1 MGKARQKRNAKQA
14 ARSSGNEGIIMT
26 GGTIKAEQVAVG
38 KNAHAVKIM
47 SAAKESL
54 EQKGL
59 HEIWDK
65 LEQLEKTLNTYGSS
79 LGNRD
84 EIDGATKEIAKEL
97 SKDKPN
103 KITVTGILEGV
114 ANGVKSVANI
124 ATSVEALKK
133 VVMAFL

>member
-14 ARSSGNEGIIMT
+14 ARSSGNEGIIIT
-26 GGTIKAEQVAVG
+26 GGTIKAEQVVVG
-38 KNAHAVKIM
+38 KNASAVKIM
-47 SAAKESL
+47 STAKESL

-65 LEQLEKTLNTYGSS
+65 LEQLEKTLNTYGST
-79 LGNRD
+79 LENRD
-84 EIDGATKEIAKEL
+84 EINGAAKEIAKEL
-97 SKDKPN
+97 SKEKPN

-133 VVMAFL
+133 VIMAFL